1 MWNCDS
7 ISDATQFKFDTD
19 YQHTTKRTL
28 PEGTFYFRKTVPS
41 YFDDDTSSEPWDKRA
56 NDYTTKNGK
65 GCMYLVNVADND
77 KKIFSLKVHNLCI
90 GKSYWFS
97 AYIANFVKAY
107 YSVPA
112 PVPVPVPIPIP
123 IPIPIPNPVPVPVSI
138 LISAPEPSVRFEVRN
153 ISTERQLLA
162 ECETGHITATNEL
175 KWREFGVQFKA
186 SYSSVELLII
196 SNTGRAG
203 GTKNLSEISPIK
215 DKSILETM
223 TDFNL
228 PETPTNEDLIKF
240 LKQSGLGNNL
250 AIGDIQLRTSADD
263 LPIICPTSK

>member
-1 MWNCDS
+1 MPNCDS

-41 YFDDDTSSEPWDKRA
+41 YFGDDRSYEPWHKRA
-56 NDYTTKNGK
+56 NDHTTKNGD

-77 KKIFSLKVHNLCI
+77 KKIFSLQVHNLCV

-97 AYIANFVKAY
+97 AYLANFVKAY

-196 SNTGRAG
+196 SNTGGAG
-203 GTKNLSEISPIK
+203 STKNLFGTSSFE
-215 DKSILETM
+215 DKSIIEIII
-223 TDFNL
+223 DFTL
-228 PETPTNEDLIKF
+228 PKTPTSEDLIKF
-240 LKQSGLGNNL
+240 SKQSGFGNKL
-250 AIGDIQLRTSADD
+250 AIDDIQLRTSPDD
-263 LPIICPTSK
+263 HPIICPTSK

>member
-41 YFDDDTSSEPWDKRA
+41 YFDDATSSEPWDKRA

-107 YSVPA
+107 YS
-112 PVPVPVPIPIP
+112 
-123 IPIPIPNPVPVPVSI
+123 
-138 LISAPEPSVRFEVRN
+138 APEPSVRFEVRN
-153 ISTERQLLA
+153 ISTERQLLV
-162 ECETGHITATNEL
+162 ECETGQIKATPQL
-175 KWREFGVQFKA
+175 QWRAFGVQFQA
-186 SYSSVELLII
+186 LYSSVELLII

-203 GTKNLSEISPIK
+203 GTKNLLEISPIK
-215 DKSILETM
+215 DKSILETI